1 MKKLFVS
8 ILAVAALAAC
18 AKEEIVS
25 LDKGE
30 TIQFGNAF
38 VENSVRT
45 DYSSTDIN
53 TINVYGTVNNVLIYD
68 YTPVTRPSNVDGQG
82 YGTNW
87 TCGVTQYWIEGATY
101 KFAALVDVPKAN
113 ITPDQYGMP
122 ASFTYTADG
131 QTDVLYDYYT
141 TTGQA
146 KGQNTT
152 VPFTFKHLLAKV
164 YFTVT
169 NNTGNA
175 DYTYTI
181 RDVKVK
187 GTRPDGTYTVYSSN
201 DVNAVGSWAQKSDL
215 SNTSFASIEN
225 VVKGTPKSNPELLLI
240 PEVTVG
246 VSFTVA
252 ISVKGTEIS
261 TYNYSKANVATL
273 AQNTIYNFGVSLTP
287 GDVINF
293 TVTAKPEWGST
304 IGSTEE
310 IVM

>member
-1 MKKLFVS
+1 MKKLFVA
-8 ILAVAALAAC
+8 IIALAALAAC

-38 VENSVRT
+38 VENATRA
-45 DYSSTDIN
+45 DYSSADI
-53 TINVYGTVNNVLIYD
+53 TAFKVYGTVNNVNIFNGD
-68 YTPVTRPSNVDGQG
+68 NVTKGTAA
-82 YGTNW
+82 YGDAW
-87 TCGVTQYWIEGATY
+87 TLTDAETSQPITQYWIEGAAY
-101 KFAALVDVPKAN
+101 KFAAVVDAN
-113 ITPDQYGMP
+113 HVNVDDYGMP
-122 ASFTYTADG
+122 VSLEYSAAG
-131 QTDVLYDYYT
+131 QKDMLYNYVEE
-141 TTGQA
+141 TGQPT
-146 KGQNTT
+146 GQNDT
-152 VPFTFKHLLAKV
+152 VEFNFTHLLAKA

-181 RDVKVK
+181 RDVKVT
-187 GTRPDGTYTVYSSN
+187 GTRPDGTYTVYTTDN
-201 DVNAVGSWAQKSDL
+201 DTGAWAQKSDL